1 MQPSATMPSQTGC
14 PNSWDQRSKA
24 YVVGM
29 LHHLGEILGVPA
41 DEVGAVCGHANF
53 DVDVAGR
60 ATATTGNTISYS
72 VKADALK
79 M

>member
-1 MQPSATMPSQTGC
+1 
-14 PNSWDQRSKA
+14 
-24 YVVGM
+24 M